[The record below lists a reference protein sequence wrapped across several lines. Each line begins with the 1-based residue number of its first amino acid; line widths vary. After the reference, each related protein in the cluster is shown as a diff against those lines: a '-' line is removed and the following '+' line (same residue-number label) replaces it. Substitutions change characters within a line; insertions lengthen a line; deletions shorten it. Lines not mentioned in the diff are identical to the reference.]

1 MLQSPEVQHPRGA
14 VVFFYVM
21 FCGALL
27 AFAYTLWDYV
37 SDVVLGLLI
46 AGMVHPLYRRV
57 LEEVKGRRTLAA
69 SAVTAL
75 VAVMVAF
82 PLMWLVTSLAQQA
95 TGAYALIRD
104 ALSSDT
110 IQDALHGEGW
120 VGRRARA
127 LFQAFG
133 ARYTPNSLRDA
144 FSNGLGAIAGFLTEQ
159 LNYLVTNVF
168 LSVYHFVLVLVVLFY
183 GLVDGPQIKRR
194 AFDLSPLPDV
204 EEELI
209 VQKFKDVGIAI
220 LFGSGAASVLQ
231 GTLAG
236 VAMWIA
242 GIPSALFWGV
252 IVAIFAFVPM
262 VGTNVVIVPATL
274 YLIYTGN
281 WITALCFF
289 GFTNVQGMV
298 IDNLVTPRLVGGRMR
313 MHNLLIFLA
322 LLGGISTFGVGGL
335 VYGPLLAA
343 LVLTMVDLYERV
355 YRLRL
360 FSGRRSIVP

>member
-1 MLQSPEVQHPRGA
+1 MSPAPDVEHPRGA
-14 VVFFYVM
+14 VIFFYLV
-21 FCGALL
+21 FGAALF
-27 AFAYTLWDYV
+27 AFAYTLWEYV

-46 AGMVHPLYRRV
+46 AGIVHPLYRRV
-57 LEEVKGRRTLAA
+57 LEEVNGRRVLAA
-69 SAVTAL
+69 SALTAL
-75 VAVMVAF
+75 VAVLVAF
-82 PLMWLVTSLAQQA
+82 PLLWLVTSLVQQA
-95 TGAYALIRD
+95 SGAYALLRD
-104 ALSSDT
+104 VLAGDAV
-110 IQDALHGEGW
+110 QDALHGQGW
-120 VGRRARA
+120 LGRHARA
-127 LFQAFG
+127 LFHAFG
-133 ARYTPNSLRDA
+133 ARYTPSSLRDA
-144 FSNGLGAIAGFLTEQ
+144 FSDGLGGAAGFLTEQ
-159 LNYLVTNVF
+159 LNALVTNVL
-168 LSVYHFVLVLVVLFY
+168 LSVYHFVLILVVLFY
-183 GLVDGPQIKRR
+183 GLVDGPAIKRR
-194 AFDLSPLPDV
+194 AFDLSPLPDS

-236 VAMWIA
+236 LAMWVV
-242 GIPSALFWGV
+242 GIPSALFWAV

-274 YLIYTGN
+274 YLFYTGS
-281 WITALCFF
+281 WVTALAFF
-289 GFTNVQGMV
+289 AFTNLQGML
-298 IDNLVTPRLVGGRMR
+298 IDNLVTPRLVGSRMR

-343 LVLTMVDLYERV
+343 LVLTLLDLYERV